1 MSGRMSLISRPIP
14 GLAVAAV
21 LAVSA
26 ALAANAPPV
35 SAPGRDP
42 VEVAPLPPVGD
53 TAAPVAPAPAT
64 AAPAATAPTAAA
76 TEPEKVLWQQPTFWA
91 LIALIETLGA
101 FIATVLYMRKPE
113 QNRLILA
120 LAMTGGSAVFITVAL
135 IAWLF

>member
-1 MSGRMSLISRPIP
+1 MSGRMSLISRLIP

-42 VEVAPLPPVGD
+42 VEVAPLPPVGN
-53 TAAPVAPAPAT
+53 TAAPVAPAPAM
-64 AAPAATAPTAAA
+64 AAPAVTAPAAA
-76 TEPEKVLWQQPTFWA
+76 TEPEKALWQTPTFWA